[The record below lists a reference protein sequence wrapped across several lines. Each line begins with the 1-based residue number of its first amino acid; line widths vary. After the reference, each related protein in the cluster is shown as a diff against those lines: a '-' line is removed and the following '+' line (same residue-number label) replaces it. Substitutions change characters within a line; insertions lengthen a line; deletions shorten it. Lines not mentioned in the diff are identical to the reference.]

1 MPSLSDIK
9 VLDLSHAL
17 AGPFC
22 TMLLTELGADVIK
35 LEPPGGDHFRPSN
48 SGGTF
53 ATVNRRKRGISLDLR
68 RPRAHEVMTKLI
80 ADADLFVQSFTPGTI
95 DRLGYG
101 YEAVSALKPDI
112 IYCSISGFGNTGP
125 YQDLRGYDGVI
136 QAVSGIMMA
145 TGEPDRPPVRGGPS
159 LIDIG
164 TGSYLTIAILDALR
178 ERDRSGKGKR
188 LDFNLLETA
197 LSWMSPSIAGYSIT
211 GKLPQ
216 RTGSALSFYSPY
228 QVFAAQDGYVFI
240 AVSTDRLWERFCT
253 GLDHETYVNDERFVS
268 REARV
273 ANRDVLTGIIEE
285 HLAGLSVSE
294 VFEKMRAASVPCAPV
309 NTLQDILDDPHV
321 EARGTLSR
329 HHDPSSDR
337 EVVQV
342 RSPIGVDLDAT
353 MRPAP
358 SLGQDTRAV
367 LGELGYGTDEIDGFF
382 ASGLALGE
390 GDG

>member
-53 ATVNRRKRGISLDLR
+53 AAVNRRKRGISIDLR
-68 RPRAHEVMTKLI
+68 HPQSQGIMEKLI
-80 ADADLFVQSFTPGTI
+80 SDADLFVQSFTPGTI
-95 DRLGYG
+95 ERLGYG
-101 YEAVSALKPDI
+101 YEAVSALKTDI

-136 QAVSGIMMA
+136 QAISGIMMA
-145 TGEPDRPPVRGGPS
+145 TGEPERPPVRVGPS

-178 ERDRSGKGKR
+178 ERDRTGKGKR

-228 QVFAAQDGYVFI
+228 QVFAAQDGYIFI
-240 AVSTDRLWERFCT
+240 AVSTDRLWDRFCA
-253 GLDHETYVNDERFVS
+253 GLDLQPYVHDERFVS

-273 ANRDVLTGIIEE
+273 ANRDVLTSIIERR
-285 HLAGLSVSE
+285 LADLTVNE
-294 VFEKMRAASVPCAPV
+294 VFEQMREASVPCAPV
-309 NTLQDILDDPHV
+309 NTLQDILDDAHV

-329 HHDPSSDR
+329 HYDPNSDR

-342 RSPIGVDLDAT
+342 RSPIGAELDAT

-358 SLGQDTRAV
+358 RLGQDTRTV
-367 LGELGYGTDEIDGFF
+367 LAELGYGADEIDEFF
-382 ASGLALGE
+382 ASGLALSE
-390 GDG
+390 RVA